1 MTETVLVCFSIKT
14 KKFSNTYER
23 NQFFRKLYGWN
34 QVINKKYQYR
44 RAGLLDEIPNIRV
57 DQSMFIILKKHLQLM
72 REFFQEWEDKI
83 DWHEFDV
90 LLDNERKK
98 ILERWLDDAE

>member
-1 MTETVLVCFSIKT
+1 MSETVLICFSIKT

-44 RAGLLDEIPNIRV
+44 RSGLLDEIPNIRV